1 MSAITYRQS
10 TREYTEG
17 IGSLFQRVLLSY
29 LISSFL
35 KIKFKRSKLVFY
47 NKHNKNYYSE
57 KIYKLFSFFGEHLN
71 SSNVVNVNNIKDI
84 NKKKKLNYNL
94 NFSLTESFFR
104 KLNGKKKDKLIS
116 NLRTNFWIKNKII
129 LQKNAIVLHLR
140 NYSKG
145 DDVLFNK
152 FNFERSFP
160 YQIFSFDYHLPD
172 HNPAFY
178 KNWYIS
184 LVKKIIL
191 DNRLK
196 KKNIKIYLCS
206 TGQKKEFTKISEEL
220 SKLGKF
226 KLLLNFNEFK
236 TLKLMINAEYLIL
249 AQSSYSYLASFLN
262 CGKKYIRNSFR
273 HPLPRDVVLIK
284 DYQLLKISYFYYYY
298 CRILEKIFKLKL
310 FFKYTDFIQI
320 IKNKLNNFLR
330 HLLIWK
336 K

>member
-35 KIKFKRSKLVFY
+35 KIKFKRSELVFY
-47 NKHNKNYYSE
+47 NKHNTNYYSK
-57 KIYKLFSFFGEHLN
+57 KIYKLFSFFGEYLN
-71 SSNVVNVNNIKDI
+71 SSNVVNINNIKDI
-84 NKKKKLNYNL
+84 NKKKNRNYNL
-94 NFSLTESFFR
+94 NFSLTESWFR
-104 KLNGKKKDKLIS
+104 KLNDKKKDKLIS
-116 NLRTNFWIKNKII
+116 SLRTNFWIKNKII
-129 LQKNAIVLHLR
+129 LRKNAIVLHLR

-152 FNFERSFP
+152 FKFERSFP
-160 YQIFSFDYHLPD
+160 YQIFSFDYNLPD

-178 KNWYIS
+178 KNWYVS
-184 LVKKIIL
+184 LVKRIIF
-191 DNRLK
+191 DNKLK
-196 KKNIKIYLCS
+196 KKNTQIYLCS
-206 TGQKKEFTKISEEL
+206 TGPKKEFNKISEEL
-220 SKLGKF
+220 SKLGKY

-236 TLKLMINAEYLIL
+236 TLKLMISAEYLIL
-249 AQSSYSYLASFLN
+249 AQSSFSYLASFLN

-273 HPLPRDVVLIK
+273 HPLPRDVVLVK
-284 DYQLLKISYFYYYY
+284 DHHLLKMSYFYYYY
-298 CRILEKIFKLKL
+298 CRILEKIFKFKL
-310 FFKYTDFIQI
+310 YLKYTDFTQI

-330 HLLIWK
+330 YLLSWK